1 MNPLFMSLH
10 PARTIWYAKDKGDW
24 YVAVL
29 ELNPSKKICDLT
41 DPKDV
46 EAIGL
51 PTPIAKM
58 FQEVEPYFSF
68 TSKVNPPKDAELVPN

>member
-10 PARTIWYAKDKGDW
+10 PARTIWYARDKGNR

-41 DPKDV
+41 DPEDIKTL
-46 EAIGL
+46 GL
-51 PTPIAKM
+51 PMSIAKM

-68 TSKVNPPKDAELVPN
+68 TSKINLPKDTELVPN